1 MSLSTTKFAAAQP
14 QVESVEHSP
23 SSKETPQLAVRFN
36 AKEGISFKLYAD
48 NRPRNMEI
56 ASLQKGL
63 VLEAFDVE
71 LVEEGAGFGLPIA
84 KYGDRTVF
92 SSTAQLSVQ
101 KQTDSEAVF
110 RKIYVLDSVSKKSLR
125 GIKLNDRFYR
135 LIRKTFETGYLNRK
149 TLRFAFA
156 LAMLLRNPVGV
167 QTSFER
173 VEPKGKVTVTY
184 RCSLDQIRIAVDLS
198 ALDKTNCREILILN
212 EQGAKYFQR
221 YSDTD
226 GVTLSGSQISPWTK
240 VTAERSAL
248 TCDEVRLSFTLEKS
262 CNALMFRGREQ
273 VRNRFSW
280 SGLTYSLK
288 PERNNFEYSLC
299 LARN

>member
-1 MSLSTTKFAAAQP
+1 
-14 QVESVEHSP
+14 
-23 SSKETPQLAVRFN
+23 
-36 AKEGISFKLYAD
+36 
-48 NRPRNMEI
+48 MEI
-56 ASLQKGL
+56 AALQKGL
-63 VLEAFDVE
+63 VLEVFDVE

-101 KQTDSEAVF
+101 KHTDSEAVF

-135 LIRKTFETGYLNRK
+135 LIRKTFETGYLNCK
-149 TLRFAFA
+149 TLRLAFA
-156 LAMLLRNPVGV
+156 LAMLLRNPVGL
-167 QTSFER
+167 QTNFER
-173 VEPKGKVTVTY
+173 VKPKGKVTVTY
-184 RCSLDQIRIAVDLS
+184 HCSLDQIRIAVDLS

-221 YSDTD
+221 YSDTE
-226 GVTLSGSQISPWTK
+226 GVALSDSQISPWAR
-240 VTAERSAL
+240 VTAEKGTL
-248 TCDEVRLSFTLEKS
+248 TCDEARLSFTLEKS
-262 CNALMFRGREQ
+262 YKALMFLGREQ

-280 SGLTYSLK
+280 TGLTYSLK
-288 PERNNFEYSLC
+288 PERNNFEYSIR